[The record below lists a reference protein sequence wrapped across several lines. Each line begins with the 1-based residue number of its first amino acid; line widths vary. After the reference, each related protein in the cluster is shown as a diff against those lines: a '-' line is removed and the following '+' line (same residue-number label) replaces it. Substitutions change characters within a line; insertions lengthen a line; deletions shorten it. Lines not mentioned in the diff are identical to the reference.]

1 MLKVKGKY
9 RGVKGFKYDPVTLN
23 AEKII
28 GIVEKNTRY
37 KYIIK
42 VCDYNNSKYI
52 DLRLHYQKEENGE
65 FQPTKKGIT
74 IGLENIE
81 SIFDKL
87 IKAASILKKIE

>member
-1 MLKVKGKY
+1 MKKVKGRYK
-9 RGVKGFKYDPVTLN
+9 GVKGFKYDPDTLS

-28 GIVEKNTRY
+28 GVVEKSSRY

-42 VCDYNNSKYI
+42 VCDFKNSKYI

-65 FQPTKKGIT
+65 FHPTRKGIT

-87 IKAASILKKIE
+87 IKAASVLKRI